1 MVSVSDDLKQW
12 LQKESATLVTATLHR
27 APNMLPGAEET
38 IEFLN
43 RVIELIGK
51 PREEQ
56 LSAIQFWALTTIGH
70 DAPAAND
77 WLTILRVLKE
87 EIGYGLENQMS
98 AVDALRCWR
107 LIDDV
112 LTYAL
117 IEVSQIASDMERA
130 TLLEHM
136 VELKQQIAQ
145 FEQSKSNFI
154 TVAAHELKTPLT
166 ILEGYANMLRA
177 ETEPDSQLRIYVDG
191 LENGIRRMNEI
202 INDMIDVS
210 LIDLKSFELNY
221 QQFYLERIVLLVAD
235 NVSKYFFERHVD
247 LLVMPFDAQVRTYG
261 DPEMLAKAFNK
272 VIMNALKYTPDG
284 GKVTI
289 TGVLTRQDERNE
301 FIGGYM
307 DVRVAD
313 TGIGINPE
321 DLERIFERFTS
332 TSNVNLHSSS
342 KIKFKGGGPGL
353 GLPIAKGIIE
363 AHGGRIWAESPGCDE
378 VSCPGSVFHIELPIY
393 LKKPE

>member
-1 MVSVSDDLKQW
+1 MSDDLKQW

-177 ETEPDSQLRIYVDG
+177 ETEPDSQLRIYVNG

-301 FIGGYM
+301 FVGGYM